1 MSGAVMSGTFLNVLL
16 DSLHNRP
23 GFHLSFLT
31 FACELD
37 LVKGD
42 ESMMNAPCSAEII
55 ESVFKLR
62 KSKFLLVVNNA
73 S

>member
-1 MSGAVMSGTFLNVLL
+1 MSGTFLNVLL
-16 DSLHNRP
+16 DSLHNHP
-23 GFHLSFLT
+23 GFCLSFLT

-42 ESMMNAPCSAEII
+42 ESTTNALCSAEII

-62 KSKFLLVVNNA
+62 KSKFLLIVNNT